1 MDFNGQVILITGAST
16 GIGRCLAIDF
26 AARGATVVGCAR
38 SRQRLAVTFK
48 DVSRASPPSIA
59 IECDIGDSEQVHAM
73 ISKVIT
79 EFGKID
85 ILINNAG
92 VGMRNPFVEMPIE
105 AIEQIM
111 RTNYLSTVYC
121 THEALPSMIARRSG
135 RIVNISSVSGK
146 IGTPNMAAYV
156 ASKFAM
162 NGFSESLYHE
172 LKPLGIHITVVCPGP
187 VKTEFNK
194 AFADRPPKSPR
205 ALIMSPEAV
214 STAVIK
220 AIEAKRFE
228 IVLPRLL
235 AIVCWVK
242 RMTPNVFRAVSH
254 RAFQSRAVALK
265 KNPAA

>member
-1 MDFNGQVILITGAST
+1 MTRLLSAADADLYPLLLISVRAGLRPGEAAALQWTD
-16 GIGRCLAIDF
+16 IDF
-26 AARGATVVGCAR
+26 DRR
-38 SRQRLAVTFK
+38 ELLIERAVS
-48 DVSRASPPSIA
+48 D
-59 IECDIGDSEQVHAM
+59 
-73 ISKVIT
+73 
-79 EFGKID
+79 
-85 ILINNAG
+85 
-92 VGMRNPFVEMPIE
+92 
-105 AIEQIM
+105 
-111 RTNYLSTVYC
+111 
-121 THEALPSMIARRSG
+121 
-135 RIVNISSVSGK
+135 GK